1 MNLRATKHKLKP
13 DTALG
18 MRDKDLTTQAI
29 TQDGRA
35 SQPDNTLLRQFCDC
49 GNKATVKRGN
59 AKMCKRC
66 ADTDSKSPPY
76 VAGRKPKTTIGTFS
90 YIEITQRCREFFER
104 NGLNQFGY

>member
-59 AKMCKRC
+59 AKICQRC
-66 ADTDSKSPPY
+66 ADIDSKSPPY
-76 VAGRKPKTTIGTFS
+76 VVGKRRYWGAP
-90 YIEITQRCREFFER
+90 TQTVYAVRLGGFA
-104 NGLNQFGY
+104 